1 MPVWIQHTTMWI
13 LRSTYCD
20 SKQVII
26 DDDAVTGVDSCDKN
40 VDDDPLQLLKRELN
54 RYKKMTE
61 ENG

>member
-1 MPVWIQHTTMWI
+1 MWI

-40 VDDDPLQLLKRELN
+40 VDDDPLQFLKRELN